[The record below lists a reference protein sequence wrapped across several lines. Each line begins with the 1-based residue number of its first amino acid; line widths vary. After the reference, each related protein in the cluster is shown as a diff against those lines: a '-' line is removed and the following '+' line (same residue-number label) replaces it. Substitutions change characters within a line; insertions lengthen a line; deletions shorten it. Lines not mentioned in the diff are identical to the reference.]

1 MKAFGKF
8 QLLEHIGTGGM
19 AEIFLARP
27 GDAALSK
34 LVALKRILPE
44 HAESAYYRE
53 MFRREGEIALRFRH
67 PSIVTVH
74 ELGKVA
80 GHYYMSME
88 FFPGKTLAQLIV
100 ALRDNPDAV
109 EVKDKALI
117 IKSIADALHYIHEF
131 SDHGEETEIIHR
143 DISPQ
148 NILVGFDGAT
158 KLIDFGVAKVNT
170 EEEKTASKN
179 LKGKVAYMSPEQVR
193 GEELTKQTDVF
204 SLGVVLWEI
213 LTGRKLFTGK
223 SVEEVTR
230 KVEQCDIPIFAEYAA
245 TMPMELRIIALK
257 ALAKDVGSRYKS
269 AGELSADLDE
279 YLRKQQSDRSQ
290 KRLAKALQALF
301 PEDFSHLQSVLKK
314 HEASN
319 REVGEMTR
327 FFDAETSR
335 MQMNDDQTP
344 TPTATPTPTPTAT
357 PTAKMIED
365 EDEDSSPFLVTPTP
379 NFNPPPQ
386 PKTVSR
392 SQPSSPSSNRPRER
406 AKPAIQQIEA
416 PKLEVRK
423 DLLPDVVRAPW
434 PQQPYAKP
442 PGPFQKVRDYFAD
455 RPMATLV
462 LVLIGSF
469 TLALLTQKALYSMKG
484 EHQSVVLTSEGGESE
499 STSQPTPPPT
509 PWPTPVQQVRVPPSV
524 PMNTPPVYQPPV
536 YQPPPPRE
544 EARPQPVHPIAL
556 PHQPAERF
564 RPIERKPVERTEPP
578 KRAEKPK
585 RSKKAERNDR
595 EVAAQPP
602 SESFAFLTVLS
613 DPDSKIMIN
622 GKLAGTEVVNS
633 VRVPAD
639 KKVVVRVVPK
649 SGPAKVQTLTF
660 KPYSRN
666 VVEIDSRS
674 PDKP

>member
-1 MKAFGKF
+1 
-8 QLLEHIGTGGM
+8 M

-44 HAESAYYRE
+44 HADSAYYRE

-67 PSIVTVH
+67 PAIVTVH
-74 ELGKVA
+74 ELGKVS

-100 ALRDNPDAV
+100 SLRDNPDAV

-279 YLRKQQSDRSQ
+279 YLRKQHSDRSQ

-301 PEDFSHLQSVLKK
+301 PDDFSHLQSVLKK

-319 REVGEMTR
+319 RETGEMTK

-335 MQMNDDQTP
+335 MRMNDDQTP
-344 TPTATPTPTPTAT
+344 TPTATPTPTPTVT
-357 PTAKMIED
+357 PTTKTIED
-365 EDEDSSPFLVTPTP
+365 IDDEEDESNPFLVTPTP
-379 NFNPPPQ
+379 QFNPPAA

-392 SQPSSPSSNRPRER
+392 SQPSQASQPSSSSSNRP
-406 AKPAIQQIEA
+406 AKRSKSALQQIEA

-423 DLLPDVVRAPW
+423 DMLPDVVRAPW

-442 PGPFQKVRDYFAD
+442 PGGYQKIRDYFAD

-469 TLALLTQKALYSMKG
+469 TLALLTQKVLYSMKG
-484 EHQSVVLTSEGGESE
+484 EHQSVVLTSENGEAE
-499 STSQPTPPPT
+499 STPAPQPT
-509 PWPTPVQQVRVPPSV
+509 PWPTQAPQVRVPPSV
-524 PMNTPPVYQPPV
+524 PVNTPPVYQPPAM
-536 YQPPPPRE
+536 PPRE
-544 EARPQPVHPIAL
+544 EARPVQQALPVHPIL
-556 PHQPAERF
+556 PTHQPVERVS
-564 RPIERKPVERTEPP
+564 RPIERKSPE
-578 KRAEKPK
+578 RAETKRPERPK
-585 RSKKAERNDR
+585 RSKKTERTDR

-633 VRVPAD
+633 VRVPAE
-639 KKVVVRVVPK
+639 KKVVVRVIPK
-649 SGPAKVQTLTF
+649 SGPAKVQTMTF
-660 KPYSRN
+660 KPFSRN